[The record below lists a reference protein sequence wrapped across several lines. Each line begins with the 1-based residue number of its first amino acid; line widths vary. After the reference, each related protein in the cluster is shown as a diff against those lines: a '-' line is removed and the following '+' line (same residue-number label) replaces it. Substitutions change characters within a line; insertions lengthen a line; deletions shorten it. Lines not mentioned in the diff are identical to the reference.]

1 VPNIVLCYQT
11 EPHHLE
17 WIRRAAPE
25 YQILDAGQ
33 EGIGQSIL
41 EADLFCGHAK
51 VPVPWDDVVRQG
63 RLQWIQS
70 SAAGLDHCLVPSV
83 IASDIPVTSS
93 SAVFAD
99 QVAEQTMALLYG
111 LFRRIP
117 LFLKQ
122 QQQRSFVRR
131 PTWDLHGR
139 TIGIIGL
146 GGNGRRIAEL
156 LAPLGNRII
165 AVDRHPVDRPNE
177 VSELR
182 GVEALDELLGESE
195 IVILGVPLNSET
207 YHLLNRDRIAQ
218 MRPGAVLIN
227 VARGPV
233 VDEAAMI
240 AAIQSGHIAAAGLD
254 VTEIEP
260 LPDSSPLWAMEQV
273 LITPHVG
280 AQAASRNDDATKL
293 FCVNLHRRSRGEALL
308 NAVDKQ
314 AGYPAPDCRLASARS
329 LRLEFRERLGIDTE
343 RPKARG
349 M

>member
-1 VPNIVLCYQT
+1 MPNIVLCYQT
-11 EPHHLE
+11 EPHHLD

-33 EGIGQSIL
+33 EGIGQAIL
-41 EADLFCGHAK
+41 QADLFCGHAK

-83 IASDIPVTSS
+83 IASSIPVTSS

-99 QVAEQTMALLYG
+99 QVAEQTLALLYG

-139 TIGIIGL
+139 TIGIVGL

-177 VSELR
+177 IAELR
-182 GVEALDELLGESE
+182 GIDSLDDLLAESE
-195 IVILGVPLNSET
+195 VLILGVPLNAET
-207 YHLLNRDRIAQ
+207 HHLLNRERIAR

-233 VDEAAMI
+233 VDETALVEAL
-240 AAIQSGHIAAAGLD
+240 QSGKIAAAGLD
-254 VTEIEP
+254 VTEVEP
-260 LPDSSPLWAMEQV
+260 LPDSSPLWSMDQV

-293 FCVNLHRRSRGEALL
+293 FCVNLHRRSRGEPLL

-314 AGYPAPDCRLASARS
+314 AGYPTPDCRLSSARA
-329 LRLEFRERLGIDTE
+329 LRVEFRERLGIE
-343 RPKARG
+343 S
-349 M
+349 